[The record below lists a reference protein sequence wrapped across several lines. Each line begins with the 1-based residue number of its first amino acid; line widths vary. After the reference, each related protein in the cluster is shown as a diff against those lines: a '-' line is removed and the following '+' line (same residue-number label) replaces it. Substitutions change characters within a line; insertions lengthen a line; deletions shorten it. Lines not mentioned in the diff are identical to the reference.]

1 MADEKNTMNIV
12 WYPGHM
18 AAAKRKLK
26 EKLPLVDF
34 VIELLDSRVPVS
46 SVNPDIKEI
55 CGTKPIITL
64 LTKSSLCDASRTNV
78 LIKELEAK
86 GRKVISIDCKTGK
99 NINLINKAIRES
111 LDEKIKRFESKGM
124 IGKRLRG
131 VVVGI
136 TNVGKSTFIN
146 TFTKTSK
153 AKAEDRPG
161 VTRELNWVASPY
173 GIDLL
178 DTPGLLWHKFDD
190 AEVGVKLAL
199 TGAVRDEILDI
210 YHLSFKLIDYLKEKY
225 PALLCERYKIQ
236 ISDDDTT
243 ADIYEKIG
251 KKRGFL
257 ISGGEIDVDRLSV
270 CLLDEFRGG
279 KIGRITL
286 D

>member
-1 MADEKNTMNIV
+1 MSEEMNIV

-34 VIELLDSRVPVS
+34 VIELLDSRVPLS
-46 SVNPDIKEI
+46 SQNPDIKEI
-55 CGTKPIITL
+55 CGSKPIITL
-64 LTKSSLCDASRTNV
+64 LTKSSLCDIHRTNA
-78 LIKELEAK
+78 LIDHLAKED
-86 GRKVISIDCKTGK
+86 RIVISIDCKTGK
-99 NINLINKAIRES
+99 NVNLVQKAIRS
-111 LDEKIKRFESKGM
+111 VLDEKIKRFESKGM
-124 IGKRLRG
+124 TGRRLRG

-146 TFTKTSK
+146 AFTKTSK
-153 AKAEDRPG
+153 ARAEDRPG
-161 VTRELNWVASPY
+161 VTRELNWVSSPY

-190 AEVGVKLAL
+190 PDVGIRLAL

-210 YHLSFKLIDYLKEKY
+210 YSLSFKLIEILREKY
-225 PALLCERYKIQ
+225 PSLLCGRYKIDILQ
-236 ISDDDTT
+236 EDTT
-243 ADIYEKIG
+243 EDIFNKIG

-257 ISGGEIDVDRLSV
+257 ISGGEIDADRLCV

-279 KIGRITL
+279 KIGNITL

>member
-1 MADEKNTMNIV
+1 MSESMTIV

-34 VIELLDSRVPVS
+34 VIELLDSRVPIS
-46 SVNPDIKEI
+46 SINPDIKDI
-55 CGTKPIITL
+55 CGAKPIITL
-64 LTKSSLCDASRTNV
+64 LTKSSLCDVSRTNF
-78 LIKELEAK
+78 LMNQLEK
-86 GRKVISIDCKTGK
+86 SGRTVISIDCKTGK
-99 NINLINKAIRES
+99 NVNLVNKAIRTA
-111 LDEKIKRFESKGM
+111 LDDKIKRFENKGM
-124 IGKRLRG
+124 SGRRLRG

-161 VTRELNWVASPY
+161 VTRELNWVSSPY

-190 AEVGVKLAL
+190 PEVGVRLAL

-225 PALLCERYKIQ
+225 PALLCARYKIE
-236 ISDDDTT
+236 ISEEDTT

-257 ISGGEIDVDRLSV
+257 VSGGEIDVDRLSV

-279 KIGRITL
+279 KIGKITL

>member
-1 MADEKNTMNIV
+1 MSDGTTIV

-34 VIELLDSRVPVS
+34 VIELLDSRVPLS
-46 SVNPDIKEI
+46 SRNPDIRQL
-55 CGTKPIITL
+55 CGSKPIITL
-64 LTKSSLCDASRTNV
+64 LTKSSLCDMQRTNKLVSV
-78 LIKELEAK
+78 LEKE
-86 GRKVISIDCKTGK
+86 GRYVISIDCKTGK
-99 NINLINKAIRES
+99 NVNLIQKAIRDVLE
-111 LDEKIKRFESKGM
+111 EKIKRFEGKGM
-124 IGKRLRG
+124 AGRRLRG
-131 VVVGI
+131 MVVGI

-146 TFTKTSK
+146 SFTKTSK

-161 VTRELNWVASPY
+161 VTRELNWVSSPY

-190 AEVGVKLAL
+190 PQVGIYLAL

-210 YHLSFKLIDYLKEKY
+210 YYLSFNLIDVLKEKY
-225 PALLCERYKIQ
+225 PSLLCARYKIE
-236 ISDDDTT
+236 ISDTDST
-243 ADIYEKIG
+243 ADIFEKIG
-251 KKRGFL
+251 RKRGFL
-257 ISGGEIDVDRLSV
+257 ISGGEVDADRLCV

-279 KIGRITL
+279 KIGKITL

>member
-1 MADEKNTMNIV
+1 MNENMNIV

-26 EKLPLVDF
+26 EKLHLVDF
-34 VIELLDSRVPVS
+34 VIELLDSRVPLS
-46 SVNPDIKEI
+46 SRNPDIKEI
-55 CGTKPIITL
+55 CGNKPIITL
-64 LTKSSLCDASRTNV
+64 LTKSSLCDLNRTNC
-78 LIKELEAK
+78 LIKELEK
-86 GRKVISIDCKTGK
+86 EGRKVISIDCKTGK
-99 NINLINKAIRES
+99 NLSLVNKAIREALS
-111 LDEKIKRFESKGM
+111 DKIKRFEEKGM
-124 IGKRLRG
+124 AGRRLRG

-146 TFTKTSK
+146 SFTKTSK

-190 AEVGVKLAL
+190 PEVGVRLAL

-210 YHLSFKLIDYLKEKY
+210 YHLSFKLISYLKTKY
-225 PALLCERYKIQ
+225 PSLLCARYKIQ
-236 ISDDDTT
+236 LSDDDTDS
-243 ADIYEKIG
+243 DIFEKIG

-257 ISGGEIDVDRLSV
+257 ISGGEIDADRLCV

-279 KIGRITL
+279 KIGNITL

>member
-1 MADEKNTMNIV
+1 MSDGTTIV

-34 VIELLDSRVPVS
+34 VIELLDSRVPLS
-46 SVNPDIKEI
+46 SRNPDIRQL
-55 CGTKPIITL
+55 CGSKPIITL
-64 LTKSSLCDASRTNV
+64 LTKSSLCDMQRTNKLISV
-78 LIKELEAK
+78 LEKE
-86 GRKVISIDCKTGK
+86 GRYVISIDCKTGK
-99 NINLINKAIRES
+99 NVNLIQKAIREV
-111 LDEKIKRFESKGM
+111 LEDKIKRFEGKGM
-124 IGKRLRG
+124 VGRRLRG
-131 VVVGI
+131 MVVGI

-146 TFTKTSK
+146 SFTKTSK

-161 VTRELNWVASPY
+161 VTRELNWVSSPY

-190 AEVGVKLAL
+190 PQVGVYLAL

-210 YHLSFKLIDYLKEKY
+210 YHLSFNLLEVLKDKY
-225 PALLCERYKIQ
+225 PSLLCARYKID
-236 ISDDDTT
+236 ISDTDST
-243 ADIYEKIG
+243 ADIFEKIG
-251 KKRGFL
+251 RKRGFL
-257 ISGGEIDVDRLSV
+257 ISGGEIDADRLCV

-279 KIGRITL
+279 KIGKITL

>member
-1 MADEKNTMNIV
+1 M
-12 WYPGHM
+12 
-18 AAAKRKLK
+18 
-26 EKLPLVDF
+26 
-34 VIELLDSRVPVS
+34 SQ
-46 SVNPDIKEI
+46 
-55 CGTKPIITL
+55 
-64 LTKSSLCDASRTNV
+64 
-78 LIKELEAK
+78 LERS

-99 NINLINKAIRES
+99 NVNLVQKAIREALS
-111 LDEKIKRFESKGM
+111 EKIQRFENKGM
-124 IGKRLRG
+124 VGRRLRG

-146 TFTKTSK
+146 AFTKTSK

-190 AEVGVKLAL
+190 PEVGVRLAL

-210 YHLSFKLIDYLKEKY
+210 YHLSFKLIEALREKY
-225 PALLCERYKIQ
+225 PSLLCQRYKIE
-236 ISDDDTT
+236 ICEDDTT
-243 ADIYEKIG
+243 SEIFNKIG

-257 ISGGEIDVDRLSV
+257 VSGGEIDVDRLSV

-279 KIGRITL
+279 KIGNITL

>member
-1 MADEKNTMNIV
+1 MTIV

-34 VIELLDSRVPVS
+34 VIELLDSRVPLS
-46 SVNPDIKEI
+46 SRNPDIRDI
-55 CGTKPIITL
+55 CGSKPIITL
-64 LTKSSLCDASRTNV
+64 LTKSSLCDNRRTNY
-78 LIKELEAK
+78 LINQLEKE
-86 GRKVISIDCKTGK
+86 GRHVISIDCKTGK
-99 NINLINKAIRES
+99 NVNLVNKAIREV

-124 IGKRLRG
+124 TGRRLRG

-146 TFTKTSK
+146 AFTKTSK

-161 VTRELNWVASPY
+161 VTRELNWVSSPY

-190 AEVGVKLAL
+190 PEVGVRLAL

-210 YHLSFKLIDYLKEKY
+210 YHLSFKLIENLKEKY
-225 PALLCERYKIQ
+225 PELLCSRYKIT
-236 ISDDDTT
+236 ISEEDST
-243 ADIYEKIG
+243 ADIFDKIG
-251 KKRGFL
+251 RKRGFL
-257 ISGGEIDVDRLSV
+257 ISGGEIDADRLCV

-279 KIGRITL
+279 KIGNITL

>member
-1 MADEKNTMNIV
+1 MSENMTIV

-34 VIELLDSRVPVS
+34 VIELLDSRVPLS
-46 SVNPDIKEI
+46 SRNPDIRDI
-55 CGTKPIITL
+55 CGNKPIITL
-64 LTKSSLCDASRTNV
+64 LTKSSLCDNRRTNY
-78 LIKELEAK
+78 LINQLEKE
-86 GRKVISIDCKTGK
+86 GRHVISIDCKTGK
-99 NINLINKAIRES
+99 NVNLVNKAIREV

-124 IGKRLRG
+124 AGRRLRG

-146 TFTKTSK
+146 AFTKTKK

-161 VTRELNWVASPY
+161 VTRELNWVSSPY

-190 AEVGVKLAL
+190 PEVGIRLAL

-210 YHLSFKLIDYLKEKY
+210 YHLSFKLIENLKEKY
-225 PALLCERYKIQ
+225 PELLCSRYKIT
-236 ISDDDTT
+236 ISEDDSA
-243 ADIYEKIG
+243 ADIFEKIG
-251 KKRGFL
+251 RKRGFL
-257 ISGGEIDVDRLSV
+257 VAGGEIDADRLCV

-279 KIGRITL
+279 KIGNITL

>member
-1 MADEKNTMNIV
+1 MSDGTTIV

-34 VIELLDSRVPVS
+34 VIELLDSRVPLS
-46 SVNPDIKEI
+46 SRNPDIRQL
-55 CGTKPIITL
+55 CGSKPIITL
-64 LTKSSLCDASRTNV
+64 LTKSSLCDMQRTNKLVSV
-78 LIKELEAK
+78 LEKE
-86 GRKVISIDCKTGK
+86 GRYVISIDCKTGK
-99 NINLINKAIRES
+99 NVNLIQKAIRDVLE
-111 LDEKIKRFESKGM
+111 EKIKRFEGKGM
-124 IGKRLRG
+124 AGRRLRG
-131 VVVGI
+131 MVVGI

-146 TFTKTSK
+146 SFTKTSK

-161 VTRELNWVASPY
+161 VTRELNWVSSPY

-190 AEVGVKLAL
+190 PQVGIYLAL

-210 YHLSFKLIDYLKEKY
+210 YHLSFNLIDVLKEKY
-225 PALLCERYKIQ
+225 PSLLCARYKIE
-236 ISDDDTT
+236 ISDTDST
-243 ADIYEKIG
+243 ADIFEKIG
-251 KKRGFL
+251 RKRGFL
-257 ISGGEIDVDRLSV
+257 ISGGEVDADRLCV

-279 KIGRITL
+279 KIGKITL

>member
-1 MADEKNTMNIV
+1 MSESMTIV

-46 SVNPDIKEI
+46 SINPDIKDI

-64 LTKSSLCDASRTNV
+64 LTKSTLCDQGRTNV
-78 LIKELEAK
+78 LISELEKK
-86 GRKVISIDCKTGK
+86 GRVVISIDCKSGK
-99 NINLINKAIRES
+99 NINLVNKAIRNA

-124 IGKRLRG
+124 GGRRLRG

-161 VTRELNWVASPY
+161 VTRELNWVSSPY

-190 AEVGVKLAL
+190 PEVGVRLAL

-210 YHLSFKLIDYLKEKY
+210 YHLSFKLIDYLREKY
-225 PALLCERYKIQ
+225 PELLCSRYKIE
-236 ISDDDTT
+236 ISPEDSTS
-243 ADIYEKIG
+243 DIYEKIG

-257 ISGGEIDVDRLSV
+257 ISGGEIDADRLSV

-279 KIGRITL
+279 KIGKITL